1 MALIPTL
8 TIKDTTTFSDTIDFS
23 VTDTLTVAS
32 PAQAVSLVTVTTTGG
47 NHIILPNVD
56 AKRYLYVK
64 HLGVA
69 TLGGSAV
76 TTTLAVE
83 TADNTAVIT
92 LAAGEWMFAPIHDG
106 DATLI
111 QLQASGSTI
120 VAEYA
125 YWTAG

>member
-8 TIKDTTTFSDTIDFS
+8 TLTDTTTYSDDISFS
-23 VTDTLTVAS
+23 VTDSLTVAS
-32 PAQAVSLVTVTTTGG
+32 PAQALSLVTVTTTGG
-47 NHIILPNVD
+47 NHIILPSVD

-69 TLGGSAV
+69 TLGGGAV

-83 TADNTAVIT
+83 TADDTAVMT
-92 LAAGEWMFAPIHDG
+92 LAAGEFMFAPIHDG
-106 DATLI
+106 NATLI

>member
-1 MALIPTL
+1 MALVPTL
-8 TIKDTTTFSDTIDFS
+8 TINDTTTFSDTISFS
-23 VTDTLTVAS
+23 VTDSLTVAS

-47 NHIILPNVD
+47 NHIILPSVD

-69 TLGGSAV
+69 TLGGGAV

-83 TADNTAVIT
+83 TADNTAVVT
-92 LAAGEWMFAPIHDG
+92 LGPGEFMFAPIYDG
-106 DATLI
+106 NATLI
-111 QLQASGSTI
+111 QLEASGSTI